1 MTLRATN
8 VFRLGVK
15 ELRSLAGD
23 PVMLVL
29 IAFVFSIGVYLAS
42 TVLPDTLRNAP
53 IAIVDEDASPLSMRI
68 VDAFYPPMFQRP
80 AILPIDR
87 EKRGLDQGEYT
98 FVLDI
103 PPNYQRDLLAGRRPA
118 AQLNVDANQITQ
130 AFTGSGYIAAMVE
143 QEVSTFLRHD
153 QPAPIAPVAID
164 MRASF
169 NPTLSEAWFGALM
182 EIINNVTM
190 VGMIL
195 TGAALIR
202 EREHG
207 TIEHLLATPVTPIEI
222 MTAKI
227 WSMGAVVLA
236 ACAFSLIVVVKG
248 VLGVPIAGSI
258 PLFLAGA
265 TLNIFAVTSL
275 GIFLGT
281 VARSMQQFGIIVIL
295 VLLPLQ
301 ILSGSVTPQDSM
313 PEVIQRIMLVAPTTH
328 FVKFAQ
334 GILYRGAGVD
344 IVWPEF
350 LYLLAIGATLFAAS
364 AWYFRRAMMKTG

>member
-1 MTLRATN
+1 MRATN

-153 QPAPIAPVAID
+153 QPAPIAPVTID

-207 TIEHLLATPVTPIEI
+207 TIEHLLATPVTPMEI